1 MTQRAHPTDLHIL
14 LAVAETGSIGAVARR
29 YGKSEMAIR
38 HRLHRLYREHGLS
51 SDVGSSVVI
60 ARAVWLL
67 RHDLEH
73 LAA

>member
-1 MTQRAHPTDLHIL
+1 
-14 LAVAETGSIGAVARR
+14 
-29 YGKSEMAIR
+29 MAIR
-38 HRLHRLYREHGLS
+38 HRLHRLYREHGIS
-51 SDVGSSVVI
+51 TTAGSSVVI